1 MKVNFNTKRQKD
13 PTRDKGL
20 KVIYAPAKRRVPKWR
35 WYLIL
40 LVVSSPLLYF
50 LFKLILAQVVV
61 TAQGVITLEK
71 IAINSS
77 GTGYVDDILIK
88 AGDTVGPG
96 NVLVKLGSP
105 ILDERERVLKA
116 ELSNIGSPIPPSGMH
131 TENLLRNRI
140 ELAKND
146 VEYQR
151 DKLSKV
157 QFLFDQGAA
166 TIAELNQAKAI
177 LSRSKFT
184 LNQAQ
189 GELTAHL
196 ERTRKE
202 QWQPELR
209 FSARRQMI
217 LAELE
222 VIEAQRRRLA
232 QKASFQ
238 GRILDIFVDSGQTV
252 SPGSPLILIGKL
264 DDPYIVA
271 YLDPKYAKHALAGRK
286 VTVKMPDRKTFRAA
300 VRENA
305 TLTQQMPSNLSSPI
319 SGREMMILVKLDFL
333 TPVSDAER
341 IDGIPVTIRFDL
353 KQ

>member
-1 MKVNFNTKRQKD
+1 MKVNFNTKRQQD

-20 KVIYAPAKRRVPKWR
+20 KVVYAPAKRSAPKWR

-50 LFKLILAQVVV
+50 LFKLVVAQVVV
-61 TAQGVITLEK
+61 SAQGVITLEK
-71 IAINSS
+71 IAVNSS
-77 GTGYVDDILIK
+77 GTGYVDDILVK
-88 AGDTVGPG
+88 AGDTVDQGY
-96 NVLVKLGSP
+96 VLVKLGSP
-105 ILDERERVLKA
+105 TLDRKERVLRT
-116 ELSNIGSPIPPSGMH
+116 EFDNIGSSLPPSGLH

-140 ELAKND
+140 ELAKID
-146 VEYQR
+146 VEYHK
-151 DKLSKV
+151 DKLDKV

-166 TIAELNQAKAI
+166 TIAELNQAEAM

-196 ERTRKE
+196 ERIRKE
-202 QWQPELR
+202 QWQPDIQY
-209 FSARRQMI
+209 STRRQMI
-217 LAELE
+217 HAELE
-222 VIEAQRRRLA
+222 VIEEQRKRLA
-232 QKASFQ
+232 QKAPFQ
-238 GRILDIFVDSGQTV
+238 GRILDIFIDSGQTV
-252 SPGSPLILIGKL
+252 SPGSPLILMGKL
-264 DDPYIVA
+264 EDPYIVA
-271 YLDPKYAKHALAGRK
+271 YLDPKYAKHALAGRQ
-286 VTVKMPDRKTFRAA
+286 VTVKMPDRKSLRAA

-319 SGREMMILVKLDFL
+319 SSREMMVLVKLDFL

-341 IDGIPVTIRFDL
+341 IDGLPVSIRFDL